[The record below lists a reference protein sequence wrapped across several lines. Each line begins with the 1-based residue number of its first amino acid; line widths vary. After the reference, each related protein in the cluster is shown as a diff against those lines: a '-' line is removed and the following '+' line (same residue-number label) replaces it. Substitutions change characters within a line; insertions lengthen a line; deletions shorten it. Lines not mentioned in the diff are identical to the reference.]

1 MMPSGRCLIRM
12 KTKYDIFKTENQKW
26 IDFTKKYP
34 NCKVTNKG
42 ITYKNGKIL

>member
-1 MMPSGRCLIRM
+1 MARNIIEQAFDKLVCS
-12 KTKYDIFKTENQKW
+12 KTEKQKW

-34 NCKVTNKG
+34 DCEVTNKG

>member
-1 MMPSGRCLIRM
+1 MLRNIIEQALNKLVG
-12 KTKYDIFKTENQKW
+12 FKTEKQKW

-34 NCKVTNKG
+34 NCKVINKG

>member
-1 MMPSGRCLIRM
+1 MAIRNIIQQAFD
-12 KTKYDIFKTENQKW
+12 KLVGSKTENQKW